1 VHYDQLGVRDP
12 DACLEI
18 GSGTHAAQTGA
29 ILAACE
35 AWLLQHRPGLAVVI
49 GDTNST
55 LACALAAVKLG
66 IPVAHVEAGM
76 RAGDRYMA
84 EEINRRVVDAVAELL
99 FAPCE
104 RVARLLRQQW
114 PDAQVETV
122 GDVAFDVL
130 RRALPRVP
138 PPATVTGY
146 DPAWGGDFVYA
157 TLHRAELV
165 DVPERLSGV
174 LQALGRSP
182 LPCLFAAH
190 PRTKAALAQLR
201 YVPPPG
207 VRLVEPMGYLD
218 NIALV
223 RHARAVVTDSGGLQR
238 EAYWLGVPCLTVREE
253 TEWLETVECGANRL
267 IAPEQ
272 ASALPGALGQIATL
286 RASWDRGAYG
296 DGHAAERIADV
307 LKQRFQGLVS
317 SSR

>member
-1 VHYDQLGVRDP
+1 
-12 DACLEI
+12 
-18 GSGTHAAQTGA
+18 
-29 ILAACE
+29 
-35 AWLLQHRPGLAVVI
+35 
-49 GDTNST
+49 
-55 LACALAAVKLG
+55 
-66 IPVAHVEAGM
+66 
-76 RAGDRYMA
+76 MA
-84 EEINRRVVDAVAELL
+84 EEINRRAVDAVAELL

-114 PDAQVETV
+114 PDAQVEMV
-122 GDVAFDVL
+122 GDVAYDVL
-130 RRALPRVP
+130 RRAIPRVP
-138 PPATVTGY
+138 PPESVAGY
-146 DPAWGGDFVYA
+146 DPAWRGDFVYA

-165 DVPERLSGV
+165 GVPERLSGV
-174 LQALGRSP
+174 LQALGQSP

-190 PRTKAALAQLR
+190 PRTKAALAQLQ

-238 EAYWLGVPCLTVREE
+238 EAYRWVPCLTVRAE

-272 ASALPGALGQIATL
+272 AGALPGALGQIVAS
-286 RASWDRGAYG
+286 RASWDRWAYG

-307 LKQRFQGLVS
+307 LKQRFQGRAS
-317 SSR
+317 SPR